1 MPFRILSL
9 GYLIAAT
16 FRIPAGNVIASL
28 RKVKVNFYNS
38 IVSGSANVVLDII
51 LIKRYGSN
59 GAAIATVLIFIIS
72 SIISNIYLRKYLK

>member
-1 MPFRILSL
+1 
-9 GYLIAAT
+9 
-16 FRIPAGNVIASL
+16 
-28 RKVKVNFYNS
+28 VKVNFYNS